1 MNTYNTTEPT
11 IKCYHKYKHCG
22 ITDEEIKSKYTMT
35 DAELD
40 RLMFINYTRYALIME
55 QCNSKK

>member
-11 IKCYHKYKHCG
+11 IQCYHEYKYYS

-40 RLMFINYTRYALIME
+40 RLMFINYTRYTFIME
-55 QCNSKK
+55 QRNSKK